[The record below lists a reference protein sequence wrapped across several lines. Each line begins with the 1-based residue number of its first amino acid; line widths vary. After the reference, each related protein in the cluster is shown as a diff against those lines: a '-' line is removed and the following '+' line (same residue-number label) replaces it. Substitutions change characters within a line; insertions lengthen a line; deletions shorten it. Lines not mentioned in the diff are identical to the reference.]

1 MEPIY
6 RKAYIELDRAEERVK
21 FYSVRRRGARRG
33 GGCSLCARRYWC
45 GAARPSSAR
54 KLTMPTTP
62 PTTFPAAARPPQIDE
77 AKLLPAQRQGL
88 PLTDSCKPLFVVYK
102 DKVAISKIAGM
113 NAPELEGVVFAS
125 VPPPPKDEE

>member
-21 FYSVRRRGARRG
+21 FYSVRRRSAAGRGVQFLRAAPWARHG
-33 GGCSLCARRYWC
+33 PRR
-45 GAARPSSAR
+45 RE
-54 KLTMPTTP
+54 THQ